1 MTRKAVG
8 AFLALSMVFSL
19 AACGP
24 EDGGGTTPSAV
35 PSAATSDESVYRMSI
50 AHLDPSGPIY
60 EGWEYMKQ
68 ILEEKSDGR
77 IQVTI
82 YPNKQI
88 SNSDTENAEKVQQ
101 NIVQMSSVPTSAL
114 TSLASI
120 DGYKVLE
127 YPYLFGDNDELNK
140 VLDSELMQELS
151 DELNG
156 KTGIKAYG
164 GFNIG
169 WLRVSNKKGPVST
182 PADLAGL
189 KIRTMTSDLQMAC
202 MNAWGASATPL
213 SFGEVFTA
221 LQQGTVD
228 GVMTTSVLHV
238 SERYYEVEKYITCTD
253 AIPNVH
259 IPIVNGDWYDSL
271 PEDLKTVFNE
281 CVADY
286 MDNVRALEEAAQD
299 QSLKDLEDNGMT
311 VTTLTAE
318 EKQAFIDATSGI
330 LEENKALAGEAVVD
344 RVLELLG
351 K

>member
-1 MTRKAVG
+1 MSRKALGVI
-8 AFLALSMVFSL
+8 LALSMALSL
-19 AACGP
+19 SACNPSQAGAP
-24 EDGGGTTPSAV
+24 SSAPSDNGGTTYQMA
-35 PSAATSDESVYRMSI
+35 I

-68 ILEEKSDGR
+68 ILEEQSGGR

-88 SNSDTENAEKVQQ
+88 SSSDTENAEKVQQ
-101 NIVQMSSVPTSAL
+101 NVVQMSSVPTSAL

-127 YPYLFGDNDELNK
+127 YPYLFSDDEALNK
-140 VLDSELMQELS
+140 VLDSDLMQQLS
-151 DELNG
+151 DQLNE

-169 WLRVSNKKGPVST
+169 WLRVSNKKGPVTS
-182 PADLAGL
+182 PADLTGL

-238 SERYYEVEKYITCTD
+238 SERYYEVEKFITCTD

-259 IPIVNGDWYDSL
+259 IPIVNGSWYASL
-271 PEDLKTVFNE
+271 PADLQEVFDA
-281 CVADY
+281 CVTDY
-286 MDNVRALEEAAQD
+286 MDHVRALENAAQD
-299 QSLKDLEDNGMT
+299 QSLKDLEAEGMT
-311 VTTLTAE
+311 VTTLTPE
-318 EKQAFIDATSGI
+318 EKQAFVDATSGI
-330 LEENKALAGEAVVD
+330 LEANKDLAGEDMVD
-344 RVLELLG
+344 QVLTLLG